1 MENLICV
8 DTDIIIDHLK
18 GKGPGVE
25 VFAKIVKEATPFTT
39 HINKFELLCG
49 ARDKR
54 EIQIIE
60 DCLCGFTLLP
70 FDNPGSLVAANIYRE
85 LIRKGEPI
93 GIRDIMIAGIAIS
106 KHIPL
111 ATKNIRE
118 FEKVKNLKMFEVR

>member
-1 MENLICV
+1 MICI

-25 VFAKIVKEATPFTT
+25 VFAKIVTDATPLTT
-39 HINKFELLCG
+39 YINKFELLCG

-60 DCLCGFTLLP
+60 DCLCGFTILP
-70 FDNPGSLVAANIYRE
+70 FDEQGSHEAANIYRE
-85 LIRKGEPI
+85 LKKKGEPI

-111 ATKNIRE
+111 ATKNTRE
-118 FEKVKNLKMFEVR
+118 FEKVKKLKIADVH